1 MLAIHYRDVYIVGKR
16 SDDFLRKHDF
26 PSFLFFFSLSSRTDY
41 RKKKKLRDKIM
52 VLLNE
57 RDSSVKLSL
66 LADLESGRV
75 RGAVNTPDDDGWTG
89 RVFSDP
95 ISST

>member
-1 MLAIHYRDVYIVGKR
+1 
-16 SDDFLRKHDF
+16 
-26 PSFLFFFSLSSRTDY
+26 
-41 RKKKKLRDKIM
+41 M